1 MGGKPLAG
9 VGDGHVTSRRAVR
22 QGSYGD
28 RTLADVPTGELAH
41 IELDWPRCAG
51 EGVVA

>member
-9 VGDGHVTSRRAVR
+9 VGDGHVTSPRAVR

-28 RTLADVPTGELAH
+28 RTLAGVPAGEPAH
-41 IELDWPRCAG
+41 IELDEATCAG
-51 EGVVA
+51 EGVA